1 MQTEGYAIRQM
12 PQYKISL
19 ETLEVIRDA
28 VQHSKMVEGI
38 YHNKTRLIEPS
49 RNDLR

>member
-28 VQHSKMVEGI
+28 VQHLENG
-38 YHNKTRLIEPS
+38 
-49 RNDLR
+49 